1 VFHPFR
7 SRLRDL
13 HRRLLTDSAHV
24 QPARVEQR
32 PNQRVDLDGPTEWRP
47 ALHIQPGGYR
57 AVRVGARNGAGTLY
71 RSHRAGFNNNPGPR
85 PRSVGVSL

>member
-1 VFHPFR
+1 VLHPFR

-13 HRRLLTDSAHV
+13 HRRLTNSTRNQPTRIHEC
-24 QPARVEQR
+24 PAR
-32 PNQRVDLDGPTEWRP
+32 PVDLDGPTQWRP
-47 ALHIQPGGYR
+47 ALHIQSGGYR
-57 AVRVGARNGAGTLY
+57 AVRVGAHNGAGTLY